1 MAKWDHGEELKMD
14 QQNFPQTPIVPASFG
29 LQAEVILRLLVLKLD
44 AHLEAAAEKSCSVF
58 WERILRG
65 RGRAARPKK
74 YPFRG
79 YRQAA
84 CQISGLRGIHLCFR
98 YITPTPI
105 CPLVNTPGVITS
117 EQR

>member
-58 WERILRG
+58 WERTN
-65 RGRAARPKK
+65 
-74 YPFRG
+74 YPD
-79 YRQAA
+79 
-84 CQISGLRGIHLCFR
+84 
-98 YITPTPI
+98 
-105 CPLVNTPGVITS
+105 
-117 EQR
+117 

>member
-58 WERILRG
+58 LKLTNYPDRVSV
-65 RGRAARPKK
+65 RACARTLPHTSPKTN
-74 YPFRG
+74 
-79 YRQAA
+79 
-84 CQISGLRGIHLCFR
+84 L
-98 YITPTPI
+98 
-105 CPLVNTPGVITS
+105 
-117 EQR
+117 